1 MPNNLQVCDS
11 KYDEQ
16 SVKQRKLVKK
26 ICKKSQTTEIT
37 LGKST
42 QKTSQSLPH
51 DTSVPCSELNQTKDK
66 AIQPDHLPKELQ
78 RSDA

>member
-11 KYDEQ
+11 KYNEQ
-16 SVKQRKLVKK
+16 SADETRSPKK
-26 ICKKSQTTEIT
+26 NPRSQTTGIT

-51 DTSVPCSELNQTKDK
+51 DTFVPCSELSQTKDE
-66 AIQPDHLPKELQ
+66 AIQPDHLPTELQ

>member
-1 MPNNLQVCDS
+1 MLRILEVWDS

-16 SVKQRKLVKK
+16 SVKERKVQKYAG
-26 ICKKSQTTEIT
+26 SQTTDIT
-37 LGKST
+37 LGKFT

-51 DTSVPCSELNQTKDK
+51 DTFVPCSKLSQAKDE
-66 AIQPDHLPKELQ
+66 AIQQDHLPKELQ